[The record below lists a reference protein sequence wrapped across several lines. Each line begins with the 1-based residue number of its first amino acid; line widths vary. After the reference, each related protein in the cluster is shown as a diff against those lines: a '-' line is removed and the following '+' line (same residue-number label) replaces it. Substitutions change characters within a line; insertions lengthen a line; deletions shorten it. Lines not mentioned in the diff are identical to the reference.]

1 MSPADPAVFVADSGL
16 EGCRHAKPGSRRQVL
31 LIDTTILSDLAVD
44 DIHLEPGMMGE
55 NLILDGINLMALPIG
70 TRLEVGEATL
80 ELTELRHP
88 CYQLN
93 ESHLNLL
100 EAVETSGIESPDPG
114 LSGRGN
120 PRSAGMMARIHK
132 GGWVRPGDPVLMLSN
147 TALLL

>member
-1 MSPADPAVFVADSGL
+1 MPNI
-16 EGCRHAKPGSRRQVL
+16 RQVL
-31 LIDTTILSDLAVD
+31 LIDTTILSNLAD
-44 DIHLEPGMMGE
+44 QDIHLEPGMLGE

-100 EAVETSGIESPDPG
+100 EAVKTSG
-114 LSGRGN
+114 
-120 PRSAGMMARIHK
+120 A
-132 GGWVRPGDPVLMLSN
+132 RPGPLNAACWRASSKVVGCAREIRCLYCLTHLRHS
-147 TALLL
+147 